1 MADLGQFSL
10 GNKSNAHQQII
21 ADSCANEGLPTGKAG
36 FEQIVISHLSTP
48 LAHSYFPE
56 GICYAVLFSEII
68 FKTY

>member
-36 FEQIVISHLSTP
+36 FEQIVISHL
-48 LAHSYFPE
+48 AHSYFPE